1 MLAPTPRYVPRQVL
15 GESPQVLGEALQDG
29 VNLAVWERQLPAH
42 IADFASLLLS
52 LNQPLAD
59 SFTLELGDDGQLP
72 ALPAVARGYADLTGY
87 EGFVADVAWLVG
99 AYACLLD
106 ARRVGVR
113 LTALDNAM
121 CPRWHVDHV
130 PLRLLT
136 TYAGPGSEWLEEA
149 VDKRVQPLPTEV
161 EPARVRQ
168 LGCGAVAL
176 LKGEK
181 WLGNEGCG
189 LIHRSPALANG
200 ERRLILSLDWMA

>member
-52 LNQPLAD
+52 LNQPLAE
-59 SFTLELGDDGQLP
+59 SFTLELCDDGQLP

-87 EGFVADVAWLVG
+87 DGFVADVAWLVG

-149 VDKRVQPLPTEV
+149 VDKRVQPLPAEV
-161 EPARVRQ
+161 EPAGVRQ

>member
-1 MLAPTPRYVPRQVL
+1 MLAMKPRNTPRQVL
-15 GESPQVLGEALQDG
+15 GESPQVLAEALQDG
-29 VNLAVWERQLPAH
+29 VNLAAWERQLPVQV
-42 IADFASLLLS
+42 ADFASLLLS
-52 LNQPLAD
+52 LNQPLAE

-72 ALPAVARGYADLTGY
+72 VLPTLARGYADLAGY
-87 EGFVADVAWLVG
+87 DGFVADVAWLVS

-113 LTALDNAM
+113 LTVLDNAM

-149 VDKRVQPLPTEV
+149 VDKRVQPLPAEV
-161 EPARVRQ
+161 EPSRVRQ
-168 LGCGAVAL
+168 LACGAVAL

-181 WLGNEGCG
+181 WLGNEGSG

>member
-15 GESPQVLGEALQDG
+15 GESPQVLAEALQDG
-29 VNLAVWERQLPAH
+29 VNLAVWERQLPVH

-52 LNQPLAD
+52 LNQPLAE
-59 SFTLELGDDGQLP
+59 SFTLELDDDGQLP
-72 ALPAVARGYADLTGY
+72 ALPAVARGYADLAGHD
-87 EGFVADVAWLVG
+87 GFVADVAWLVS

-113 LTALDNAM
+113 LTVLDNAM

-149 VDKRVQPLPTEV
+149 VDKRVQPLPAEV
-161 EPARVRQ
+161 EPAQVRQ